1 MDRANDLDLTA
12 EIKDIMISVL
22 ELGIDREQLDE
33 KVSLYSPTVGLDS
46 LSLLHILVEI
56 EKRFG
61 IEIDDEDVMNAELRN
76 VASLV
81 DMIRQV
87 IDAKGA
93 DE

>member
-1 MDRANDLDLTA
+1 MDRANDLDLAT
-12 EIKDIMISVL
+12 EIKDIMIGVL
-22 ELGIDREQLDE
+22 ELGIDSEQLDE
-33 KVSLYSPTVGLDS
+33 KTSLYSPTVGLDS

-56 EKRFG
+56 EKRFD